1 MLNYKQFKQ
10 KKKREVDPNAPP
22 RPNLLTHE
30 KRMKESQIAF
40 DELQRIV
47 QQQADEIRMLK
58 SKYNDMQN
66 SVSMLI
72 NYIRQNR

>member
-30 KRMKESQIAF
+30 KRMKESQMAF

>member
-40 DELQRIV
+40 DELQSIV